1 MFVFLSKMTFPKRK
15 TLVYGPTEKGGIAT
29 LFYNLDKGASD
40 DDIDNKTVPW
50 RKESVELWNL
60 PGTNYLYTQ
69 NGLGEIPDPSVWDK
83 TGNYIGELWPIGEI
97 LPTSH
102 IENKELEEENIYL
115 KNSIHAQKQ
124 EILKLERENRE
135 NTKILD
141 TIEKNLIANHSTDS
155 SHLGVAF
162 AFGIILL
169 SFLLN
174 WVLKN

>member
-15 TLVYGPTEKGGIAT
+15 TLVYGATENGRIAT
-29 LFYNLDKGASD
+29 LFYNLDKDASD
-40 DDIDNKTVPW
+40 DDIDNKTVPVK
-50 RKESVELWNL
+50 RVNRTLES

-102 IENKELEEENIYL
+102 IENKEKEEENIYL

>member
-1 MFVFLSKMTFPKRK
+1 MTFPKRK

-29 LFYNLDKGASD
+29 LFYNKDQDDSD
-40 DDIDNKTVPW
+40 DVDISNTTVPW
-50 RKESVELWNL
+50 RSESVELWNL

-69 NGLGEIPDPSVWDK
+69 NGLGEITDPSVWDK

-102 IENKELEEENIYL
+102 IENKELEEENLYL
-115 KNSIHAQKQ
+115 KNSYHAQKQ
-124 EILKLERENRE
+124 EIMKLERENRE

-155 SHLGVAF
+155 SHLGIAF
-162 AFGIILL
+162 AFGLILL

-174 WVLKN
+174 WIIKN